1 MYQVTKDKRMNKL
14 YFIVNTNA
22 KTGKAGFAWHSV
34 CNMLKERHIPFEAYE
49 TKYEGH
55 ATELAREIS
64 GKDQKEIYLIA
75 VGGDGTMNE
84 VLNGITDFEKVR
96 FGMIP
101 SGSGND
107 FGRGLWIAKNP
118 KVGMHQILKAI
129 AREQNGIPV
138 TRVDLGLVRWGEE
151 ESRIFGISS
160 GIGLDA
166 IVCKKALHSKLKK
179 VLNKIHL
186 GKLTYLMLTV
196 FSLFT
201 MKTAEVTLECGD
213 SNRVHKMKKM
223 IFAAA
228 MNLRAEGGGVPMA
241 PKASPTDGMLSLSMA
256 HGIPK
261 FVTFFCLPLLVAAK
275 HEGIKGFTVI
285 DAPVLR
291 LHADQPLVLH
301 ADGEY
306 CGDVTDV
313 EFVCLS
319 GKLKLLR

>member
-1 MYQVTKDKRMNKL
+1 MSKL

-22 KTGKAGFAWHSV
+22 RTGKAGFVWHRI
-34 CNMLKERHIPFEAYE
+34 CNMLEERKIAYEAYE
-49 TKYEGH
+49 TKDEGH

-64 GKDQKEIYLIA
+64 QKDKDKIYLIV

-84 VLNGITDFEKVR
+84 VLNGITDFDKVR

-107 FGRGLWIAKNP
+107 FARGLMIDKNP
-118 KVGMHQILKAI
+118 NIALHQILKAI
-129 AREQNGIPV
+129 AREKNGIPV
-138 TRVDLGLVRWGEE
+138 SRVDIGQVRWGETEE

-179 VLNKIHL
+179 VLNKIYL
-186 GKLTYLMLTV
+186 GKLTYLLLTV
-196 FSLFT
+196 SSLFS

-213 SNRVHKMKKM
+213 NHCVHKMNKM

-228 MNLRAEGGGVPMA
+228 MNLRAEGGGVPMS

-261 FVTFFCLPLLVAAK
+261 LLTFFCLPLLVAAK
-275 HEGIKGFTVI
+275 HERIRGFTVI

-313 EFVCLS
+313 EFVCLT